1 MYKEQ
6 VKGLE
11 VDYVQLASVDTMQP
25 VAELSGPSV
34 LAVAAY
40 VGPVR
45 LIDNVI
51 FDFVDGR
58 PVPDR
63 GVFLDEPSSLTR
75 LP

>member
-1 MYKEQ
+1 MTRSLR
-6 VKGLE
+6 GLD
-11 VDYVQLASVDTMQP
+11 VDYVKLASTGTMQP
-25 VAELSGPSV
+25 VSELATPSV
-34 LAVAAY
+34 LAVAAR

-63 GVFLDEPSSLTR
+63 GVFLDEPSTLTR
-75 LP
+75 LQ